1 MPHPDAFSG
10 NISRFTGF
18 ADLYNRHRAGPP
30 AVLAA
35 LIAQFTGVSKPELV
49 VDLGSGTGLSTRYW
63 ADKAVRVIGLEPTPD
78 MRQRAEAATPA
89 PNISYREG
97 FSHQTRLPA
106 HSVQVMICMQSLH
119 WMEPGPTFTEAARVL
134 VTGGV
139 FAACDYDWPPATG
152 CWEADAAYAA
162 CIRTG
167 RRLEKELRLDVGLKQ
182 WDKAGHLARL
192 QESECFRYV
201 NEAAIH
207 HHDSG
212 NAERLVGLLLS
223 QGYIASLQKA
233 GLGED
238 ELGITELRSV
248 AQRTIGSKPRPWI
261 WSARVRLGVV

>member
-1 MPHPDAFSG
+1 MPHPEAFSG

-30 AVLAA
+30 AVLAE
-35 LIAQFTGVSKPELV
+35 LIAQFTGVAKPGLV

-63 ADKAVRVIGLEPTPD
+63 ADKAVRAIGIEPTPD
-78 MRQRAEAATPA
+78 MRKRAEAATTA

-97 FSHQTRLPA
+97 LSHQTRLPERCA
-106 HSVQVMICMQSLH
+106 QAVVCMQALH
-119 WMEPGPTFTEAARVL
+119 WMEPGPTFTEAARIL
-134 VTGGV
+134 VRGGV

-152 CWEADAAYAA
+152 CWEADAAYEA

-167 RRLEKELRLDVGLKQ
+167 RRLEKELKLDQGLKQ
-182 WDKAGHLARL
+182 WDKAGHLARM

-201 NEAAIH
+201 KEAVIH
-207 HHDSG
+207 HQDSG
-212 NAERLVGLLLS
+212 DAERFVGLLLS
-223 QGYIASLQKA
+223 QGYVATLQKN

-238 ELGITELRSV
+238 QLGITELRAV